1 MKEGVSREGTVNKTG
16 TGMRSGTVTVPMWLV
31 TVLAVLA
38 YWGMLYFD
46 QRSGWFHP
54 RVYAPFGSVTVV
66 AALQPAS
73 DADAFLNRGRVVYET
88 TCALCHGVDGA
99 GKPGQAPPLAGSEFV
114 VGPVG
119 RLIRIPL
126 HGLVGPIEV
135 HGQVWNL
142 AMPAM
147 GAALSAGDLA
157 AALSYIRQAWGNK
170 APAITAAE
178 VEAVKA
184 ATAGRNQPWTAEELK
199 AFQ

>member
-1 MKEGVSREGTVNKTG
+1 MKEGAAREGTMQAEG
-16 TGMRSGTVTVPMWLV
+16 GRLRAGTVTVPMWLI

-54 RVYAPFGSVTVV
+54 QVYAPFGSVTAL
-66 AALQPAS
+66 AALQPVS

-99 GKPGQAPPLAGSEFV
+99 GKPGQAPPLAGAEFV
-114 VGPVG
+114 LGPPE

-126 HGLVGPIEV
+126 HGLVGPLEV
-135 HGQVWNL
+135 RGQVWNL

-147 GAALSAGDLA
+147 GAALSSEDLA

-178 VEAVKA
+178 VDAVRA
-184 ATAGRNQPWTAEELK
+184 ATAGRSQPWTAAELK
-199 AFQ
+199 ALP